1 MINSFTFDFY
11 FEKEQKLSI
20 ILKKNS
26 ELIKINTTAGDI
38 IGAKK
43 CTYTYTYSNDE
54 SLVIKAEKLEKEEED
69 MLSINFKMESNLG
82 LNFFKRNKIYYLIS
96 SGNND
101 LYESAQNKDDGTF
114 DSINIPTY
122 FLQPFYTVNFYNLE
136 KKLLFSFDSSIDEIK
151 SNKQS
156 PKIFKIKKDKY
167 ITVYDNSEIT
177 KNFTFIDYI
186 KSGVKIA
193 LSIGIDFTGSNGHP
207 EDFGSLHSIEEKNDY
222 ERAITA
228 CAKIVGYYDDDQKF
242 PIYGFGAI
250 INAPGFKEPS
260 MCFNLN
266 VIRAYHDCIK
276 NDKLTFAGPTEFTPL
291 IKEVIS
297 RINQND
303 IFEYHILMILTDGVI
318 DDLQQTTD
326 ILVEA
331 SLLPLSVI
339 IIGIGNADFTKMET
353 LDGDEIPLTSSTGE
367 KRKRD
372 LVQFVKFSKYES
384 NEEEL
389 SKEIFAEIPRQIVE
403 YYQFKNLNPEKIEI
417 FKDSSKKT
425 INNNI
430 LFPDLYNKKK
440 FNNDEDNKIIR
451 GDDSNKN
458 NSKKKILN
466 LDLNKNQ
473 KNNNNIMNKNKITL
487 DENFIKP
494 SRKFNNN
501 SNKNIFKINN
511 SKNDKIDSFVE
522 EPKEL
527 NNNNLNNN
535 LISSNNSDTKLKQI
549 RKFVDN
555 KSYFQRGDS

>member
-186 KSGVKIA
+186 KSGVK
-193 LSIGIDFTGSNGHP
+193 
-207 EDFGSLHSIEEKNDY
+207 
-222 ERAITA
+222 
-228 CAKIVGYYDDDQKF
+228 
-242 PIYGFGAI
+242 
-250 INAPGFKEPS
+250 
-260 MCFNLN
+260 
-266 VIRAYHDCIK
+266 
-276 NDKLTFAGPTEFTPL
+276 
-291 IKEVIS
+291 
-297 RINQND
+297 
-303 IFEYHILMILTDGVI
+303 
-318 DDLQQTTD
+318 
-326 ILVEA
+326 
-331 SLLPLSVI
+331 
-339 IIGIGNADFTKMET
+339 
-353 LDGDEIPLTSSTGE
+353 
-367 KRKRD
+367 
-372 LVQFVKFSKYES
+372 
-384 NEEEL
+384 
-389 SKEIFAEIPRQIVE
+389 
-403 YYQFKNLNPEKIEI
+403 
-417 FKDSSKKT
+417 
-425 INNNI
+425 
-430 LFPDLYNKKK
+430 
-440 FNNDEDNKIIR
+440 
-451 GDDSNKN
+451 
-458 NSKKKILN
+458 
-466 LDLNKNQ
+466 
-473 KNNNNIMNKNKITL
+473 
-487 DENFIKP
+487 
-494 SRKFNNN
+494 
-501 SNKNIFKINN
+501 
-511 SKNDKIDSFVE
+511 
-522 EPKEL
+522 
-527 NNNNLNNN
+527 
-535 LISSNNSDTKLKQI
+535 
-549 RKFVDN
+549 
-555 KSYFQRGDS
+555 

>member
-26 ELIKINTTAGDI
+26 ELIKINTIAGDI

-54 SLVIKAEKLEKEEED
+54 SLVIKAEKLEKEEEED

-207 EDFGSLHSIEEKNDY
+207 EDFGSLHSIEGKNDY

-242 PIYGFGAI
+242 PVYGFGAI

-266 VIRAYHDCIK
+266 FSDNPDIYTI
-276 NDKLTFAGPTEFTPL
+276 L
-291 IKEVIS
+291 I
-297 RINQND
+297 
-303 IFEYHILMILTDGVI
+303 M
-318 DDLQQTTD
+318 
-326 ILVEA
+326 
-331 SLLPLSVI
+331 
-339 IIGIGNADFTKMET
+339 
-353 LDGDEIPLTSSTGE
+353 
-367 KRKRD
+367 
-372 LVQFVKFSKYES
+372 
-384 NEEEL
+384 
-389 SKEIFAEIPRQIVE
+389 
-403 YYQFKNLNPEKIEI
+403 
-417 FKDSSKKT
+417 
-425 INNNI
+425 
-430 LFPDLYNKKK
+430 
-440 FNNDEDNKIIR
+440 
-451 GDDSNKN
+451 
-458 NSKKKILN
+458 
-466 LDLNKNQ
+466 
-473 KNNNNIMNKNKITL
+473 
-487 DENFIKP
+487 
-494 SRKFNNN
+494 
-501 SNKNIFKINN
+501 
-511 SKNDKIDSFVE
+511 
-522 EPKEL
+522 
-527 NNNNLNNN
+527 
-535 LISSNNSDTKLKQI
+535 
-549 RKFVDN
+549 
-555 KSYFQRGDS
+555 